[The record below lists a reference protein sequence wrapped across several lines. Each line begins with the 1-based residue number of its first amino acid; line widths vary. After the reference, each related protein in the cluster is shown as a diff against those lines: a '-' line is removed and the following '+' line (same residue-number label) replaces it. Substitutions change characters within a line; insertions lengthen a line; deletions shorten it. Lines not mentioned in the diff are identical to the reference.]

1 MVEIPLPFY
10 EPFNKL
16 PGLELNQLIDFLL
29 IFILS
34 SIRLSS
40 FLISSPLGS
49 RNIPLHA
56 KIVFSMILSFSFLVK
71 LPT

>member
-40 FLISSPLGS
+40 FLISSPFLGS
-49 RNIPLHA
+49 KHSTTCKNS
-56 KIVFSMILSFSFLVK
+56 FSMILSFFSFWSNF
-71 LPT
+71 

>member
-40 FLISSPLGS
+40 FF
-49 RNIPLHA
+49 N
-56 KIVFSMILSFSFLVK
+56 F
-71 LPT
+71 